1 MFTYESLLQR
11 QTNIVTDLRGE
22 VENLMRLMD
31 VKTSER
37 GDSVVFVGRLL
48 TSADKAFETLRDR
61 FRKLGYTLLL
71 RHENG
76 EDLVI
81 AQKGVSIFSRSNPLI
96 NLALLLV
103 TLLTTTLA
111 GATFA
116 NVNVLPAL
124 QLALDGNFASLFSAM
139 AAGAPFATTL
149 LLILGVHEMGHYVA
163 GKLHGAAVTLPYFIP
178 MPFGLGTLGAFIQ
191 LKSPVE
197 DRKALFDIGLAGP
210 VAGFIVALPLM
221 IIGLMASTIVPA
233 TSGQTIGYSIL
244 VDWLAKVFTPHA
256 AGYSIQLNPIAI
268 AAWFGIL
275 ITGFNLLPMGQL
287 DGGHVAY
294 AVLGK
299 AARPL
304 AYLTFAV
311 MLVMGFTVWSGWF
324 TWAFL
329 ALLMGLA
336 HNGPL
341 NDITPLDPV
350 RKMIGIL
357 TFVWFILIITPK
369 PF

>member
-11 QTNIVTDLRGE
+11 QFNIVTDLRGE

-31 VKTSER
+31 IKTSER

-48 TSADKAFETLRDR
+48 TSADKAFDTLRDR
-61 FRKLGYTLLL
+61 FRKLGYTLFL

-96 NLALLLV
+96 NLGLLLV
-103 TLLTTTLA
+103 TIFTTTLA
-111 GATFA
+111 GASFA
-116 NVNVLPAL
+116 NVNILRAL
-124 QLALDGNFASLFSAM
+124 QLTLRGNYASLEQALI
-139 AAGAPFATTL
+139 AGAPFALTL

-163 GKLHGAAVTLPYFIP
+163 GRLHGAAVTLPYFIP

-197 DRKALFDIGLAGP
+197 SRKALFDLGLSGP
-210 VAGFIVALPLM
+210 VAGFVVALPLL
-221 IIGLMASTIVPA
+221 IIGLLSSQVVPA
-233 TSGQTIGYSIL
+233 ASGAVMGNSIL
-244 VDWLAKVFTPHA
+244 VNFLAQLILPHA
-256 AGYSIQLNPIAI
+256 AGYAVQLSPVAV

-304 AYLTFAV
+304 AYLTFGV
-311 MLVMGFTVWSGWF
+311 MIVLGFTVWSGWLVWALFALF
-324 TWAFL
+324 T
-329 ALLMGLA
+329 GLNHA
-336 HNGPL
+336 EPL

-350 RKMIGIL
+350 RKTIGFL
-357 TFVWFILIITPK
+357 SLLWFILIITPK